1 MKKLFDRKYLDAAF
15 QQIGE
20 SLQAPVTVY
29 LLGGG
34 AMAFR
39 GQKPGT
45 KDLDLLLENNFQL
58 PQLHKALG
66 RAKFS
71 PVIKL
76 GRTYEDMQVS
86 GGVWDN
92 SDGFRIDLFVEKVV
106 DKLSLTPPMK
116 QRSTPLGTFGNLQV
130 NSVSNEDIV
139 LFKSVTGRPD
149 DTADMAAIV
158 RQTPFDWNVMLTEC
172 ALQSKT
178 RPWHGHMLEAL
189 RDLKERF
196 GIDAPITR
204 KLESLNK
211 DNILTDAYRMK
222 LEKGLAPEQIV
233 DELVGMGF
241 SKRKVMRMIKAIG
254 N

>member
-1 MKKLFDRKYLDAAF
+1 MKRLFDRKYLYAAF

-45 KDLDLLLENNFQL
+45 KDLDLLLENNSQL

-92 SDGFRIDLFVEKVV
+92 PDGFRIDLFVEKVV
-106 DKLSLTPPMK
+106 NKLSLTPPMK
-116 QRSTPLGTFGNLQV
+116 QRSTLLEKFGNLQV

-149 DTADMAAIV
+149 DTADMAAS
-158 RQTPFDWNVMLTEC
+158 P
-172 ALQSKT
+172 
-178 RPWHGHMLEAL
+178 P
-189 RDLKERF
+189 
-196 GIDAPITR
+196 DA
-204 KLESLNK
+204 
-211 DNILTDAYRMK
+211 
-222 LEKGLAPEQIV
+222 
-233 DELVGMGF
+233 F
-241 SKRKVMRMIKAIG
+241 
-254 N
+254 